1 MSKTIIGQARIYF
14 DADNRLTVKVLNLD
28 YGINYTWKAPKRLP
42 LETKFAII
50 PKDKISKDIITSVD
64 LINSLQAILSNF
76 IGCKMELSES
86 MCDDI
91 AKQFPN
97 KSDKTIDS
105 KQTKKG
111 ATK

>member
-1 MSKTIIGQARIYF
+1 MSKTIIGQARVYF
-14 DADNRLTVKVLNLD
+14 DADNKLTVKVQNLD

-50 PKDKISKDIITSVD
+50 PKDKISKHIITSVD

-76 IGCKMELSES
+76 MGCKIELSES
-86 MCDDI
+86 MCEDI
-91 AKQFPN
+91 AKQLSN

-105 KQTKKG
+105 KETKKRV
-111 ATK
+111 TK